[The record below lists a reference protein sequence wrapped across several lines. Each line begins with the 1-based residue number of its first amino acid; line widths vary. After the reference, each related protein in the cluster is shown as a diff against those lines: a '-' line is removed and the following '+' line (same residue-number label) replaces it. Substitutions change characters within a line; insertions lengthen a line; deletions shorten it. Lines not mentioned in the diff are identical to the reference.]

1 MTGKTW
7 PRPGWLTAWL
17 AGLPALLALALCLW
31 QLPWL
36 IYPKVLLM
44 TLALLAWAWG
54 TWSWQRR
61 WEDRLRQVANVL
73 EGLSQGDPTVRLRA
87 GPGLAELAAPI
98 AALGRQ
104 LRQVQDQ
111 ARAEQDLTRTVLQAL
126 DLAVLAFDDT
136 QRLCLLNPSAELLLK
151 APASALLG
159 RSAEALGL
167 AAWMEGAEETVCE
180 HAFPGASGTWRI
192 RRHRQAGTAPCRT
205 LLCVSDLRQALRDQ
219 ELKAWHHLLRVLS
232 HEVQNAL
239 APIISLSGSLQQG
252 MAVAARSQPPVQA
265 ASPGQESPAWSADLQ
280 EALPLIESRARQL
293 SEFVRRYARWSRLP
307 EPQWHLF
314 DLLPLLQRLA
324 ALSGGVRLAWVDAAG
339 LACEP
344 PPRLLFH
351 GDAGQIE
358 QLLGNLLKNAVEAEL
373 AAGIEPPGVELVCAC
388 PPERLWLRDRGV
400 GIANPA
406 NLFVPFYTTKPG
418 GTGIGLVLSRQI
430 AEAHGG
436 SLSLKPRQD
445 GPGAEACLRFPG
457 MAMAAVK
464 Q

>member
-1 MTGKTW
+1 MTPRTSGKTW
-7 PRPGWLTAWL
+7 PLPCEAWL
-17 AGLPALLALALCLW
+17 GGWAAGLPALLALALCLW

-36 IYPKVLLM
+36 IYPKILLM

-54 TWSWQRR
+54 GWSWQRR
-61 WEDRLRQVANVL
+61 WQDRLRQAANVL
-73 EGLSQGDPTVRLRA
+73 EGLAQGDPTLRLHA
-87 GPGLAELAAPI
+87 GPGLAELATPI

-126 DLAVLAFDDT
+126 DLAVLAFDEAG
-136 QRLCLLNPSAELLLK
+136 RLCLINPSAELLLK
-151 APASALLG
+151 APGAALLG
-159 RSAEALGL
+159 RTAESLGL
-167 AAWMEGAEETVCE
+167 SGWMEGAQEVVCE

-192 RRHRQAGTAPCRT
+192 RRHRQALAAPGHT
-205 LLCVSDLRQALRDQ
+205 LLCISDLRQALREQ

-239 APIISLSGSLQQG
+239 APIISLSGSLQPG
-252 MAVAARSQPPVQA
+252 AAAAARAEAPP
-265 ASPGQESPAWSADLQ
+265 SPTWSEDLR

-307 EPQWHLF
+307 EPQWQLF

-339 LACEP
+339 EPCEAP
-344 PPRLLFH
+344 ASLPFH

-358 QLLGNLLKNAVEAEL
+358 QLLGNLLKNAHEAER
-373 AAGIEPPGVELVCAC
+373 AAGIAAPEVELVCAC

-400 GIANPA
+400 GLANPA

-418 GTGIGLVLSRQI
+418 GSGIGLVLSRQI
-430 AEAHGG
+430 AEGHGG
-436 SLSLKPRQD
+436 SLWLSARQD
-445 GPGAEACLRFPG
+445 GPGAEARLHFPG
-457 MAMAAVK
+457 MARAAVK